1 LSFVDP
7 KGLSASSEA
16 LRQAISKTVGGIAG
30 KKCADSISCD
40 FYKRALPYQLD
51 SVINDQC
58 NYLIPS
64 GKLGHN
70 YLECVDACSVWLKL
84 NCNKPQSSCPV
95 QEPA

>member
-1 LSFVDP
+1 LNTYLYVFGNALSFLDP

-51 SVINDQC
+51 SVINDRAG
-58 NYLIPS
+58 PT
-64 GKLGHN
+64 KLGR
-70 YLECVDACSVWLKL
+70 AMSGRTA
-84 NCNKPQSSCPV
+84 PV
-95 QEPA
+95 